1 MKIRPATNDDFDA
14 ILAIATATSST
25 DSLWNMLMPRA
36 AFKDAAFKEHIS
48 QLLKQYIDPENKDW
62 LVTVVELPDKDITPG
77 APHVASFAIW
87 DMTSTSNSANKSA
100 VESDNIAAPAGDS
113 SKSRY
118 LTRFITFNNAMSEGR
133 SKSFKA
139 FNKFMYLKAMAT
151 HPEYEGEGYA
161 KALLRAGYEIARKN
175 EAAVTVFAGP
185 RGYVFFSGLGFADRG
200 PLLMQSG
207 GDEVNIKAMSFD
219 PTNERRRSSVMESF
233 MHYITS

>member
-1 MKIRPATNDDFDA
+1 MKIRPATNNDFDA
-14 ILAIATATSST
+14 IMAIATATSST

-36 AFKDAAFKEHIS
+36 AFKDAAFKEYLAQI
-48 QLLKQYIDPENKDW
+48 LKKYIDPDNKDF

-77 APHVASFAIW
+77 APHIASFSIW
-87 DMTSTSNSANKSA
+87 DMTSTSSSSNKSA
-100 VESDNIAAPAGDS
+100 VESDNIAPTSGETQ
-113 SKSRY
+113 SRY

-133 SKSFKA
+133 TKSFKA

-185 RGYVFFSGLGFADRG
+185 RGYVFFSGLGFSDRG

-207 GDEVNIKAMSFD
+207 GDEVNVKAMSFD
-219 PTNERRRSSVMESF
+219 PSNERRRSSVMESF
-233 MHYITS
+233 MHYITN

>member
-1 MKIRPATNDDFDA
+1 MKIRPATSNDFDA
-14 ILAIATATSST
+14 ILAIATATSSQ

-48 QLLKQYIDPENKDW
+48 NLLKSYIDPGNKDF

-87 DMTSTSNSANKSA
+87 DMTSTSNSSNKTA
-100 VESDNIAAPAGDS
+100 VESDSIAPPAGDT
-113 SKSRY
+113 KSRY
-118 LTRFITFNNAMSEGR
+118 LTRFITFNNAMAEGR
-133 SKSFKA
+133 TKSFKA

-175 EAAVTVFAGP
+175 EAAVAVYAGP

-200 PLLMQSG
+200 PLVMQSS
-207 GDEVNIKAMSFD
+207 GDEVNVKAMSFD

-233 MHYITS
+233 MNYITN